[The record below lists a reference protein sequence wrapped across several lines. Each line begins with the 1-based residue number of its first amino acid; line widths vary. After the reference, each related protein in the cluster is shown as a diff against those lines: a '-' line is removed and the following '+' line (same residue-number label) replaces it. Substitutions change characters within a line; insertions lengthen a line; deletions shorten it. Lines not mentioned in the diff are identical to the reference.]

1 MINEVIYRNKER
13 ETSNVLKIDVTAFNS
28 IVRTVNMVEE
38 EVKGMMRRKNS
49 CDRNQDTEGTQAM
62 IQQLEYLLKK
72 KEARIKELN
81 NELEENFNDKEEL
94 EIQIQGLEERN
105 MELEENVKMLEEQ
118 YNQVQS

>member
-49 CDRNQDTEGTQAM
+49 CDRN
-62 IQQLEYLLKK
+62 
-72 KEARIKELN
+72 
-81 NELEENFNDKEEL
+81 
-94 EIQIQGLEERN
+94 
-105 MELEENVKMLEEQ
+105 
-118 YNQVQS
+118 